1 MRIGDYKLYSIET
14 SQFSLDGGAMFGII
28 PKTLWEKEAPA
39 DSYNRI
45 NMVTRSLL
53 LVGNDRK
60 IIIDTGNG
68 DKWNEKFRSIYNI
81 DLEKINLNISLS
93 KIGISE
99 YEKLFC
105 FTFAG
110 SSIHN
115 LKSWFFKFNL
125 LNFFTLHKT

>member
-1 MRIGDYKLYSIET
+1 
-14 SQFSLDGGAMFGII
+14 MFGII

-68 DKWNEKFRSIYNI
+68 DKWNKKFRSIYNI

-93 KIGISE
+93 KIGISTDDITDV
-99 YEKLFC
+99 FC
-105 FTFAG
+105 THLHL
-110 SSIHN
+110 SLIHI
-115 LKSWFFKFNL
+115 
-125 LNFFTLHKT
+125 

>member
-60 IIIDTGNG
+60 IMIDTGNG
-68 DKWNEKFRSIYNI
+68 DKWNKKFRSIYNI
-81 DLEKINLNISLS
+81 DLEKINLNIDFYQLAPYTNYYVS
-93 KIGISE
+93 
-99 YEKLFC
+99 
-105 FTFAG
+105 
-110 SSIHN
+110 HV
-115 LKSWFFKFNL
+115 
-125 LNFFTLHKT
+125 